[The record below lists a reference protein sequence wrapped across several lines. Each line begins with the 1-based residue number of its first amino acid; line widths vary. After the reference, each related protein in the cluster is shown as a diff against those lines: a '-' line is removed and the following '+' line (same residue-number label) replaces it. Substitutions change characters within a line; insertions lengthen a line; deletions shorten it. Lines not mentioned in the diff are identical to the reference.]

1 MGVNIMLETFNVFLF
16 GKERKIRVYL
26 PSNYV
31 DMDKKYPVL
40 YMHDGQ
46 NVFGNEEAI
55 GGVSL
60 QLHEYLGENNI
71 EIIVVAIDQNP
82 AGEERVNEYCPWKHG
97 AFSERLLAK
106 PASAG
111 GKGKEYIDFIVN
123 ELKPLVDRKYP
134 TIENQTSMAG
144 ISLGALITTYAACSY
159 PHIFKRIAGMSSA
172 FYRNQEEIEKLLK
185 SSDLTPLE
193 KVYLDCGT
201 KEAAD
206 NNEISELF
214 LQSNK
219 AVFEIVKQQRVKT
232 EINIIDG
239 AHHNYNAFKKRVPEL
254 ISSLV

>member
-1 MGVNIMLETFNVFLF
+1 MLELFNVLLF
-16 GKERKIRVYL
+16 GEERKIRVYL

-31 DMDKKYPVL
+31 ELGKRYPVL

-60 QLHEYLGENNI
+60 QLHEYLDENNI

-97 AFSERLLAK
+97 DFSERLLAK

-134 TIENQTSMAG
+134 TIENQTYMAG
-144 ISLGALITTYAACSY
+144 ISLGGLITSYAACSY

-185 SSDLTPLE
+185 SSDLSQLE

-201 KEAAD
+201 KETVD
-206 NNEISELF
+206 NQELNDLF
-214 LQSNK
+214 LQSNES
-219 AVFEIVKQQRVKT
+219 VFEIFKQQKVRT

-239 AHHNYNAFKKRVPEL
+239 AHHNYDTFKKRVPDL
-254 ISSLV
+254 ISSLL